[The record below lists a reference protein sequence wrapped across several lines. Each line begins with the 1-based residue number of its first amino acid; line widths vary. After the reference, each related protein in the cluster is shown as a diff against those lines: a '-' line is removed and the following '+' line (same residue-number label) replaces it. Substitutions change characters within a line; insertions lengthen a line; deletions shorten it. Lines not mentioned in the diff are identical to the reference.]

1 MVFFSS
7 DLDVVLKKIIL
18 SRFKLS
24 DPSILKLIFPESFN
38 SSTFLF
44 FES

>member
-18 SRFKLS
+18 SRFKS
-24 DPSILKLIFPESFN
+24 IDPSILKLIFHELFN
-38 SSTFLF
+38 SYKILF
-44 FES
+44 SES